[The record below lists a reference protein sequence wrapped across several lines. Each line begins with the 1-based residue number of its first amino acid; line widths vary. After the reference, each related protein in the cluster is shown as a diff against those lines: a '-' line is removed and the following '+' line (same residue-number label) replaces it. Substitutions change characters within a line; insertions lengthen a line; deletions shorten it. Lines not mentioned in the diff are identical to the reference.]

1 MAEVTVSQF
10 AEVLK
15 VPVDRLL
22 VQLDQAGI
30 KVSGPNDR
38 ISDDAKLEL
47 LTHLRRSHGGS
58 SAGSSN
64 AAPSKITLSRKT
76 QQEIKLSS
84 GQGRARTVNV
94 EVRTKRTY
102 IKRDVLQEQA
112 RQQQDEIDQKRRDI
126 EEAQQRETERLEAER
141 LEQERLENDARR
153 RVEEEAAQKK
163 AAEEAQRQAEQ
174 AAREEE
180 ARRIRERE
188 EAVKRAATEAE
199 EASRRAAE
207 TAASPK
213 KAPDAK
219 KALEAKK
226 APEVAPP
233 APPAPPPKPVF
244 DPTFQKPQF
253 IPPVQT
259 RERPPQQAANNQ
271 QARRGA
277 PQQPP
282 ANNQQARKAPP
293 QQQAPAA
300 ATAQPRPPGPANAAQ
315 QARPQAPGNNADAN
329 TRYGRQELHV
339 AGDVSSRYKKKRRPM
354 KGGRPSNQPSEAG
367 RHGFEMPTAPVVRE
381 VIIGEAV
388 TVSELAQKMAIKAT
402 EVIKVLMNMGVMA
415 TINQPLE
422 QDTAVLVVEELGH
435 TAKVTKENQIE
446 EDLQGSPGTEST
458 NAEPRPPVVTVM
470 GHVDHGKTSLLDYI
484 RRAKVAAGEAG
495 GITQHIGAYHVE
507 TPKGSVTFLDTPGH
521 AAFTAMRA
529 RGAKATDVVVLVVA
543 ADDGVMPQ
551 TIEAIQHAR
560 AANVPIVVAVNKIDK
575 PEADLDRVRQELS
588 KQEVIPE
595 DWGGETIFVP
605 VSARTGQGIDQ
616 LLESIL
622 LVAEVLELRAPRD
635 GLASGLVIESSV
647 EKGRGAVAT
656 VLVKKGTLRT
666 GDPIIAGSEFGRVRA
681 MFDENGKAVEEATPS
696 MPVQVL
702 GLSSPPNA
710 GDEFLAAESERKA
723 REVALYRQGKFRD
736 VKLASRVQRA
746 EDVFSQMGEAKIGT
760 VAVLIKADVQGS
772 AEALRESLTK
782 LSTDEVQVKLIASGL
797 GGITES
803 DVQLAAASKGLI
815 IGFNVRADSG
825 AREAIKETGVE
836 VRYYSII
843 YEAIDDVR
851 QMLSGML
858 QPEIK
863 ESILGVAQVRDVFRS
878 SKFGVVAGC
887 LVTEGVVK
895 RNNPIRVLRE
905 NVVIFE
911 GALESLR
918 RFKDDVG
925 EVRAGVECGIGVKN
939 YQDVRAGDQIE
950 CYSRV
955 EVARTLAS
963 T

>member
-30 KVSGPNDR
+30 KVAGPDDR

-47 LTHLRRSHGGS
+47 LTHLRRSHGSGES
-58 SAGSSN
+58 GN
-64 AAPSKITLSRKT
+64 AAPSKITLSRKS

-102 IKRDVLQEQA
+102 IKRDVLQEKA
-112 RQQQDEIDQKRRDI
+112 RQQQDEIDSKRREA
-126 EEAQQRETERLEAER
+126 EEAVQREHDRVEAER
-141 LEQERLENDARR
+141 VERERIETDARR
-153 RVEEEAAQKK
+153 RIEEEAAKKK
-163 AAEEAQRQAEQ
+163 AQEEALRAAEQ

-180 ARRIRERE
+180 ERRARERE
-188 EAVKRAATEAE
+188 EALKRPPEAEAPKRAAAE
-199 EASRRAAE
+199 P
-207 TAASPK
+207 PK
-213 KAPDAK
+213 R
-219 KALEAKK
+219 
-226 APEVAPP
+226 APEPP
-233 APPAPPPKPVF
+233 AKPVF
-244 DPTFQKPQF
+244 DPTFQRPQI

-259 RERPPQQAANNQ
+259 RERPHQPAAAAPPQRNKGAPQQHQPPQQAA
-271 QARRGA
+271 A
-277 PQQPP
+277 P
-282 ANNQQARKAPP
+282 
-293 QQQAPAA
+293 APAA
-300 ATAQPRPPGPANAAQ
+300 QTRAPASPPP
-315 QARPQAPGNNADAN
+315 ARPAAAPGSPDAN

-339 AGDVSSRYKKKRRPM
+339 AGDVSSRYKKKRRM
-354 KGGRPSNQPSEAG
+354 KGRPMQSSSDG
-367 RHGFEMPTAPVVRE
+367 GKHGFEMPTAPVVRE
-381 VIIGEAV
+381 VSVGETV
-388 TVSELAQKMAIKAT
+388 TVADLAAKMAIKAT

-415 TINQPLE
+415 TINQPID

-435 TAKVTKENQIE
+435 TAKVLKENQIE
-446 EDLQGSPGTEST
+446 EDLQGVKVEGEEAVAT
-458 NAEPRPPVVTVM
+458 EPRPPVVTVM

-484 RRAKVAAGEAG
+484 RTTKVAAGEAG

-507 TPKGSVTFLDTPGH
+507 TAKGSITFLDTPGH

-543 ADDGVMPQ
+543 GDDGVMPQ

-560 AANVPIVVAVNKIDK
+560 AAGVPIVVAVNKMDK
-575 PEADLDRVRQELS
+575 PDADLDRVRQELA
-588 KQEVIPE
+588 KHDVIPE
-595 DWGGETIFVP
+595 DWGGENIFVP
-605 VSARTGQGIDQ
+605 VSARTGAGVDQ
-616 LLESIL
+616 LLDSIL

-635 GLASGLVIESSV
+635 GLASGIVIESSV

-656 VLVKKGTLRT
+656 VLVKKGTLHM

-681 MFDENGKAVEEATPS
+681 MFDENGKPVEIALPS

-736 VKLASRVQRA
+736 VKLASRATRA
-746 EDVFSQMGEAKIGT
+746 EDVFSQMGEAKIGI

-772 AEALRESLTK
+772 AEALRESLLK

-825 AREAIKETGVE
+825 AREAIKDFGVE

-843 YEAIDDVR
+843 YEAIDDVKAR
-851 QMLSGML
+851 LSGML

-863 ESILGVAQVRDVFRS
+863 ETILGVAQVREVFRS

-887 LVTEGVVK
+887 LITEGVVK

-918 RFKDDVG
+918 RFKDDVS

-950 CYSRV
+950 CFSRV
-955 EVARTLAS
+955 EIARTLE
-963 T
+963 